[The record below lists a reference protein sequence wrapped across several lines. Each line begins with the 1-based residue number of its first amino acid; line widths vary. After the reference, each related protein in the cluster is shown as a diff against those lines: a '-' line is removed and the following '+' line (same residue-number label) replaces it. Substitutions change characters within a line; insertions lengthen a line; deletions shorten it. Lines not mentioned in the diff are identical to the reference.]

1 MFRHPMFDRRDA
13 KRVRLELS
21 RASGRAEIMDA
32 PGCGPIASVSV
43 IGDDLAVI
51 RAGRADRRDT
61 FVAADLGLWLRIAHH
76 IDFPDY
82 DEGRSL
88 GLADRMP
95 AAEGGASWG
104 AGAALADHVALCRRR
119 PHFANA
125 RSLRNALRRA
135 RPRQAPRH
143 SDEAKGP
150 LDAAALSTLE
160 EGDISVSRV
169 FRGGF
174 APRIAP
180 PPRPCTTTTEPRHD
194 LRPFHQDRPVDPFR
208 RFR

>member
-95 AAEGGASWG
+95 AAEGGG
-104 AGAALADHVALCRRR
+104 VVGRRGGLGR
-119 PHFANA
+119 PCC
-125 RSLRNALRRA
+125 
-135 RPRQAPRH
+135 
-143 SDEAKGP
+143 
-150 LDAAALSTLE
+150 ALSPP
-160 EGDISVSRV
+160 SP
-169 FRGGF
+169 FRQC
-174 APRIAP
+174 AQLAQRIAP
-180 PPRPCTTTTEPRHD
+180 RATAPSAAT
-194 LRPFHQDRPVDPFR
+194 FG
-208 RFR
+208 